1 MNNMSILRKAK
12 GLTMRDVAKALGL
25 PYTTYV
31 NYEKGDREPSSEILI
46 AIADYYNTTV
56 DYLIGKTSSPMA
68 YYPDADTSPDSSI
81 DTQIAKE
88 YGNKTLEDFRLYL
101 KLDAEDRGEVRG
113 TMKQLLKSEKYT
125 TRTPNK

>member
-1 MNNMSILRKAK
+1 
-12 GLTMRDVAKALGL
+12 MRDVAKDLGL

-31 NYEKGDREPSSEILI
+31 NYEKGDREPSSEVLI

-68 YYPDADTSPDSSI
+68 YYPDSNTAPAPPI

-88 YGNKTLEDFRLYL
+88 YGEKTLDDLHLYL
-101 KLDAEDRGEVRG
+101 RLDAEDRGEVRG

-125 TRTPNK
+125 AEGPNK